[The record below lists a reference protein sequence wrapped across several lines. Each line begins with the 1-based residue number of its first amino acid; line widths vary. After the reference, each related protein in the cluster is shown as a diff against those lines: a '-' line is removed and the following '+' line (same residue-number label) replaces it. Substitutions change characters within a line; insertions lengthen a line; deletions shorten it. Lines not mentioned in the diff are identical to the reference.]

1 MNIPFLDITKNNQSI
16 MMLEPEKNQ
25 DPLTKKIKRS
35 AAVLTEQ
42 EVDDY
47 PNKKR
52 CIEQYKNEPVI
63 EFLRDDA
70 FFIGLQERNYRD
82 MQICKEMGI
91 EMDVEESSNNLN
103 KPNKLKKVDQKIIEE
118 ITKKGSILGQ
128 QLQDLYNLLPALHVN
143 KKDQE
148 FILDL
153 AVEIMNKV
161 PDQKNIMEE
170 DCDDQYLEMAENFLS
185 NLPLSFTKEQTIELA
200 LKLQHEM
207 NAMDNDDAFDEDLIE
222 IAKQRIGFLMLVLQ
236 KNKKI
241 AVECASTMNFEHATK
256 LLEKNAK
263 LIIASSKTSIL
274 KHAKSHQNTAI
285 QDHKE
290 ALFHKL
296 SLEMADLMLLETG
309 SLNFG
314 ILEMLSTNLIPDEF
328 QNLISM
334 ENVRRVMADLNSNQ
348 AMWKEIAS
356 ITPPENEKIPSAFAI
371 RATFGLSQKE
381 PITKKHAQKY
391 VVSAMLGHY
400 RQANVGS
407 CFATA
412 FIIKA
417 LFYHPEFFIQD
428 LKQLTSNGKI
438 TRFMNQELRHF
449 PYFNRVSKEFL
460 DTQVEVDRDG
470 YLLSSQFDTFKLKR
484 IPEAKTLNNSYLFE
498 SPGIIAAAKAMGI
511 EMIKETVLQC
521 LEKLPS
527 KFTINDLLKVL
538 ANEAL
543 KIQESTRYQ
552 FRTTEIFTTEEF
564 LERGQFAFG
573 IQTNHP
579 LHRAY
584 EQSAASMVDYF
595 GTQYQFPAWIY
606 GTFTEVID
614 KAEKGLPLKL
624 ANMFKSLKA
633 EIFLPLIIRMR
644 FRYNPHIDDA
654 FKLFEDE
661 AHEMDYSGY
670 YGYELCDGGLPKD
683 FIYSKELYNQF
694 EKYSSF
700 ISLQRFEEY
709 PPETSWKLI
718 NNEEKFQAFLVSV
731 IQETVKHLKID
742 QKLETKKQ
750 WDEVSDVMCKAINVK
765 NFGKQMTL
773 RLLGKSSDQ
782 RKSWNKNPHNMQTTP
797 WSFRWG
803 GDFDAV
809 MQSFFGFSREPSKLK
824 PFNGSA
830 KEVLAKCINFV
841 KKQPDQI
848 KQDLTENTSLLM
860 VASPVHAFL
869 MKPDEETFVEAIHS
883 ELSTN
888 DYIHQ
893 KIEIPGSLIAN
904 SRLNIRGYK
913 EIIDFIA
920 KNQWI
925 ERHCEK
931 HDFER
936 IKLTNYSKEVFDDMI
951 DTDVELFSL
960 TNENFKTRLIEIV
973 SDARASDERIGCRNA
988 IWENQLAKRVNLLL
1002 NSLIEA
1008 DELQE
1013 IVSDETA
1020 KVMIDFARN
1029 QEDSVALSDGAVSK
1043 FLKDAQKIPNG
1054 LSMKDF
1060 RNAIADVALEAH
1072 TADIVIKDKSW
1083 KNKLETEID
1092 NRLFE
1097 MLDENKKETLL
1108 GSAII
1113 THDPNWK
1120 KGIYDYRLGFMI
1132 NPGSGNLEFF
1142 RFLPDIKS
1150 VSFFDQKD
1158 WFPTGKGHG
1167 SWAFPDNYRTYS
1179 SGPLFNVKK
1188 HM

>member
-1 MNIPFLDITKNNQSI
+1 MNIPFLDVTRNNQST
-16 MMLEPEKNQ
+16 MLVEPEKKQ

-35 AAVLTEQ
+35 AQVLTEP
-42 EVDDY
+42 EVNDY

-70 FFIGLQERNYRD
+70 FFIGLQERNHRD
-82 MQICKEMGI
+82 LELCKEMGI
-91 EMDVEESSNNLN
+91 EMDVEGKLTDNL
-103 KPNKLKKVDQKIIEE
+103 KKTNKLKKTDQKLIEE
-118 ITKKGSILGQ
+118 ISKKGSILAQ
-128 QLQDLYNLLPALHVN
+128 QLEDIYYLLPALHVN

-148 FILDL
+148 LILDF

-161 PDQKNIMEE
+161 PDQKNFEAE
-170 DCDDQYLEMAENFLS
+170 DCDDEYLSMASDFL
-185 NLPLSFTKEQTIELA
+185 NKLPLSFTKEQTIELG
-200 LKLQHEM
+200 LKLQNEM
-207 NAMDNDDAFDEDLIE
+207 NAKEDDSDEDLIE
-222 IAKQRIGFLMLVLQ
+222 IAKQRIGCLMLVLQ
-236 KNKKI
+236 KNKNKAI
-241 AVECASTMNFEHATK
+241 DCASTTK
-256 LLEKNAK
+256 FDEAILLLEKNAN
-263 LIIASSKTSIL
+263 LIITSSKTSIL
-274 KHAKSHQNTAI
+274 KHAKLHQNTAI

-290 ALFHKL
+290 ALFHKM
-296 SLEMADLMLLETG
+296 SLEMADLLLLETG

-314 ILEMLSTNLIPDEF
+314 ILEMLSMHLIPDEF
-328 QNLISM
+328 QNLISI
-334 ENVRRVMADLNSNQ
+334 ENLRRVMADLNSNP

-356 ITPPENEKIPSAFAI
+356 IMPPENEKIPSAFAI
-371 RATFGLSQKE
+371 RATLGLQRKE
-381 PITKKHAQKY
+381 PITKRHAQQY
-391 VVSAMLGHY
+391 VLSAMLGHY

-428 LKQLTSNGKI
+428 LKAMTSNGKI

-449 PYFNRVSKEFL
+449 PYFNRVTKEFL

-484 IPEAKTLNNSYLFE
+484 VREGLTLNNSYLFE
-498 SPGIIAAAKAMGI
+498 SPGLKAACKAMGI
-511 EMIKETVLQC
+511 ETTKETILNCLQI
-521 LEKLPS
+521 LPS
-527 KFTINDLLKVL
+527 TFTINSLLAVL
-538 ANEAL
+538 AKEAM
-543 KIQESTRYQ
+543 KIQDSSRYQ
-552 FRTTEIFTTEEF
+552 FRTSEIFTKEEF

-614 KAEKGLPLKL
+614 KVEKILPLKL
-624 ANMFKSLKA
+624 QNMFKSLKA

-644 FRYNPHIDDA
+644 FRYNPHIEDA
-654 FKLFEDE
+654 FKLFEDDVHNME
-661 AHEMDYSGY
+661 PSDY
-670 YGYELCDGGLPKD
+670 YGYELMDGGLPDD
-683 FIYSKELYNQF
+683 FHYSKDLYKQF
-694 EKYSSF
+694 EQHTSF

-709 PPETSWKLI
+709 PAETSWKLI
-718 NNEEKFQAFLVSV
+718 NSEEKFQEFFITV
-731 IQETVKHLKID
+731 IKETVDHLKFNEKTEI
-742 QKLETKKQ
+742 KKH
-750 WDEVSDVMCKAINVK
+750 WDEVSNIMCKAINEK

-773 RLLGKSSDQ
+773 RLMGKNSDQ
-782 RKSWNKNPHNMQTTP
+782 RKSWKKNPHNMQTRP

-824 PFNGSA
+824 PFKGSP

-848 KQDLTENTSLLM
+848 KKDLIENTSLLM

-869 MKPDEETFVEAIHS
+869 MKPDEETFVDAINS

-893 KIEIPGSLIAN
+893 KIEIPGALIAN
-904 SRLNIRGYK
+904 ARLNIRGYK

-920 KNQWI
+920 KNQWM
-925 ERHCEK
+925 ERGCEK
-931 HDFER
+931 PDFER
-936 IKLTNYSKEVFDDMI
+936 IKLTDYSKRVFDGMI
-951 DTDVELFSL
+951 DADLELLSL
-960 TNENFKTRLIEIV
+960 ANENFKTRLIEIV

-988 IWENQLAKRVNLLL
+988 VWENQLAKKLDLLL
-1002 NSLIEA
+1002 NSLINNN
-1008 DELQE
+1008 ELQE
-1013 IVSDETA
+1013 IVSNETA

-1029 QEDSVALSDGAVSK
+1029 QEDSFALSPNATAK
-1043 FLKDAQKIPNG
+1043 FLQDADKIPHG
-1054 LSMKDF
+1054 LSIKDF
-1060 RNAIADVALEAH
+1060 RNAIAEVALNAH
-1072 TADIVIKDKSW
+1072 TADVIVRDKTW
-1083 KNKLETEID
+1083 KNKLATEID

-1097 MLDENKKETLL
+1097 MLDENKKEKLL
-1108 GSAII
+1108 NSAII

-1120 KGIYDYRLGFMI
+1120 KGVYDYRLGFMI
-1132 NPGSGNLEFF
+1132 NPGTGNLEFF
-1142 RFLPDIKS
+1142 RFLPDLKS
-1150 VSFFDQKD
+1150 VTFFDQKD
-1158 WFPTGKGHG
+1158 WFPMGKGHG
-1167 SWAFPDNYRTYS
+1167 SWQFPDNYRTYAT
-1179 SGPLFNVKK
+1179 GPLFNVKK
-1188 HM
+1188 YM